1 MKVLKKYYRQQW
13 DTLCSYQQKYNILFY
28 HLNKHIKLQ
37 ENGVTISYF
46 LKNTGVKKLESNEY
60 NHNFLCF
67 GPSIIGPDYTLTL
80 PTEIRLDELTELVNK
95 DTSNL
100 REKVISGEFQ
110 IGIVIKENA
119 TALMKDRIKRNIVE
133 ILPPEDSLVFGKL
146 PLISNPAHVDIYF
159 DPITKN
165 SFKQSITSA
174 IREFSSA
181 VEAKVVFDVYS
192 GLFHDLLGVELRE
205 LENYD
210 KPVMISTQFAGEN
223 EEFVPNSVQHN
234 VPAWTIFAMFFIV
247 IPLAG
252 NIIKERESG
261 ISQRLSVI
269 AGSGLP
275 VIMGKVTTFFLVG
288 LIQAA
293 AMLAVG
299 FYLLPL
305 MGLPQLIISG
315 HFLALVV
322 ITIAV
327 SLAASGYGVAIG
339 TISSSQ
345 EQSSI
350 FGSIS
355 VVILAAIGGIW
366 VPTFM
371 MSDIMQVISKM
382 SPLNWALNG
391 YYDIFLRNAG
401 IEDIINYV
409 FYLLLFFLTC
419 IIISWYVKNKRSRI

>member
-1 MKVLKKYYRQQW
+1 MRRYLAATIKDIRLLLRDVAGLAMLFGMPIALIIIMTLLQDSTFKALEERKLPVVILNLDK
-13 DTLCSYQQKYNILFY
+13 DTFGDNIVIGLEESKFF
-28 HLNKHIKLQ
+28 N
-37 ENGVTISYF
+37 VTE
-46 LKNTGVKKLESNEY
+46 LKNNDIS
-60 NHNFLCF
+60 
-67 GPSIIGPDYTLTL
+67 
-80 PTEIRLDELTELVNK
+80 ELKRKVVN
-95 DTSNL
+95 
-100 REKVISGEFQ
+100 GEFQ

-119 TALMKDRIKRNIVE
+119 TTLMKDRIRRNIVD
-133 ILPPEDSLVFGKL
+133 ILPPEDSLVFGEL
-146 PLISNPAHVDIYF
+146 PAISNPAHVDMYF

-174 IREFSSA
+174 IREFSSS
-181 VEAKVVFDVYS
+181 VEAKVVFEVYS

-205 LENYD
+205 IQNYE
-210 KPVMISTQFAGEN
+210 KPVMITTQFAGGS
-223 EEFVPNSVQHN
+223 EEYVPNSVQHN

-261 ISQRLSVI
+261 ISQRLTVI
-269 AGSGLP
+269 AGTGLP
-275 VIMGKVTTFFLVG
+275 IILGKVTTYFIVG

-293 AMLAVG
+293 AMLTVG
-299 FYLLPL
+299 FYLLPIL
-305 MGLPQLIISG
+305 GLPQLIIKG
-315 HFLALVV
+315 HFVALLIV
-322 ITIAV
+322 TIAV
-327 SLAASGYGVAIG
+327 SLAASGYGIAIG

-371 MSDIMQVISKM
+371 MSDFMQILSMM

-391 YYDIFLRNAG
+391 YYDIFLRDSG
-401 IEDIINYV
+401 FLEIMNYV
-409 FYLLLFFLTC
+409 LYLILFFVVC
-419 IIISWYVKNKRSRI
+419 IFFSWWVKLRRSRV